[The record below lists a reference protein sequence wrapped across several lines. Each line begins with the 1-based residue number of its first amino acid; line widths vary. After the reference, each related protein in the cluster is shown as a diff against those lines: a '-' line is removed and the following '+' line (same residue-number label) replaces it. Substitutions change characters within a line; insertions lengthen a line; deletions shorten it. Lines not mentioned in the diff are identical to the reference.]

1 MGRPRVGITLDAEE
15 EGGGWSALP
24 FYALRRN
31 YVDAVVAAGGLPLM
45 LPHEEGLAEAYA
57 ADLDGLV
64 ITGGAFD
71 IDPALWGAAE
81 RHPTVRLK
89 ERRTRFEWRLLEA
102 ALARGLP
109 VLAIC
114 GGMQLL
120 NVVLGGTLL
129 QHIPDAVPGA
139 LAHEQPNPRTEP
151 GHEVEI
157 EPGSRLHG
165 ITGRLR
171 MAVNSAHHQA
181 VDVPG
186 RDLAVVA
193 RAPDGVVEAVEHR
206 RLPFVIGVQW
216 HPEYGL
222 DPGDRRLFE
231 GLVAAAGGRTP

>member
-1 MGRPRVGITLDAEE
+1 MTRPRIGITLDSE

-24 FYALRRN
+24 WYAVRRN
-31 YVDAVVAAGGLPLM
+31 YVDAVSTAGGLPLV
-45 LPHEEGLAEAYA
+45 LPHEEDLAEAYA
-57 ADLDGLV
+57 DLLDGLV
-64 ITGGAFD
+64 VTGGAFD

-151 GHEVEI
+151 GHEVDI
-157 EPGSRLHG
+157 APGSRLHG

-186 RDLAVVA
+186 RDLLVSA

-206 RLPFVIGVQW
+206 HHPFVIGVQW
-216 HPEYGL
+216 HPEYGI

-231 GLVAAAGGRTP
+231 GLVAAARGRAP